1 MMKKMAKPYAKIQR
15 KMETPTLES
24 EKRIREVLEL
34 IKRGYQRNEIYDA
47 LSEKYGVG
55 NQQSWEYYHDALVLM
70 SENEP
75 LEEFANQ
82 VRMEQIERITNLY
95 KEAREKNN
103 MKAALSALDMLNKIH
118 GLYNETRN
126 LTVTADMIKFKFDE

>member
-1 MMKKMAKPYAKIQR
+1 MPKPYAKIQR
-15 KMETPTLES
+15 KIESPTLES
-24 EKRIREVLEL
+24 EKRIREVLSL
-34 IKRGYQRNEIYDA
+34 IKMGYQRNEIYDT
-47 LSEKYGVG
+47 LKEEYGVG
-55 NQQSWEYYHDALVLM
+55 PQQSWEYYHDALVLM

-95 KEAREKNN
+95 KVAREKNN
-103 MKAALSALDMLNKIH
+103 MKAALAALDMLNKVH